1 MKTEEI
7 LKQIYQDLKQRELNN
22 DNLIFLKEY
31 TIPSINYNE
40 NGNNR
45 EDLYFA
51 SGIEMELNRMIE
63 SIGYE
68 LYYASYKD
76 KYFFSNEAS
85 LVKQKQLQEI
95 EQEGQKEIKL
105 KTEFI
110 EKVEQEYSNL
120 KEKLEKKSPKEIIS
134 KSYELV
140 VKEQI
145 KDELKYRNYGINEL
159 KALNK
164 KYDVL
169 EEFYQ
174 DWLSADGRL
183 GEILEN
189 SIDDAIEII
198 VDNYAKEKRIKQQ
211 ESR

>member
-189 SIDDAIEII
+189 SIDDTIEII

>member
-1 MKTEEI
+1 MKTEDV
-7 LKQIYQDLKQRELNN
+7 LKQIYQDLKQRKLNN
-22 DNLIFLKEY
+22 DNLIFLTEY
-31 TIPSINYNE
+31 TIPSLNYNE
-40 NGNNR
+40 NSANR

-51 SGIEMELNRMIE
+51 SGIEMELNRMLE
-63 SIGYE
+63 NIGYE
-68 LYYASYKD
+68 LYYESYKD

-95 EQEGQKEIKL
+95 EQEGKKEIKM

-110 EKVEQEYSNL
+110 EKVEQEYSNF

-145 KDELKYRNYGINEL
+145 KDELKYRNYDINEL

-189 SIDDAIEII
+189 TIDDTIEII
-198 VDNYAKEKRIKQQ
+198 ADNYAKEKRIKQQ

>member
-22 DNLIFLKEY
+22 DNLIFLTEY

-51 SGIEMELNRMIE
+51 SGIEMELNRIIE

-110 EKVEQEYSNL
+110 EKVEQEYSNF

-145 KDELKYRNYGINEL
+145 KDELKYRNYDINEL

-189 SIDDAIEII
+189 TIDDTIEII
-198 VDNYAKEKRIKQQ
+198 ADNYAKEKRIKQQ